1 MIYSRLQEAL
11 EKERA
16 AREETAA
23 KLRAA
28 EQACW
33 DANETIR
40 VQGEEL
46 RHLREKQALAEELRK
61 LQGAEEATGEQHLKV
76 PEFEQCIF
84 EMVMF

>member
-1 MIYSRLQEAL
+1 MQEML

-46 RHLREKQALAEELRK
+46 RQLREKQALADELRK
-61 LQGAEEATGEQHLKV
+61 LQSADEATGEQHLKV
-76 PEFEQCIF
+76 RGRSAFFKMII
-84 EMVMF
+84 